1 MGYGSGN
8 DDGFDDFL
16 QAIIDGGHLEGA
28 ALGITRK
35 VIAEGSAGLSSRQAH
50 VFKTQVLD
58 EFVTSECKRQGCA
71 IPWSEMYHAYD
82 NGHLCNWCWHMTE
95 KDD

>member
-1 MGYGSGN
+1 MGYGSGD

-16 QAIIDGGHLEGA
+16 QAIIRGGHLEGA

-50 VFKTQVLD
+50 FFQD
-58 EFVTSECKRQGCA
+58 TSARRICYVRVQETGMRH
-71 IPWSEMYHAYD
+71 SVV
-82 NGHLCNWCWHMTE
+82 
-95 KDD
+95 